1 MSFDPTWLDLREPAD
16 HAARA
21 QDLLEAF
28 CARMPKDAR
37 ILDLGSGTGSTMRAI
52 SPLLPD
58 ASWTLTDYDPTL
70 LAFAKQHAPEAEV
83 MHVDLAKDLAGVL
96 VREADAITASALIDL
111 VSAEWL
117 DLLTAHANGR
127 TIYIALS
134 YDGHEEWSPAHSHDQ
149 TIFEAFQNHQRGDK
163 GFGPAMGAAAVPHL
177 LTALKSAGYEV
188 RISVSPWKLK
198 SGTLMQTLAQG
209 IAHAAREAGVSPEI
223 VDEWSTARADSTSC
237 RVGHLDLLAF
247 KTANFFDIR

>member
-28 CARMPKDAR
+28 CVRMPKDAR

-117 DLLTAHANGR
+117 DLLT
-127 TIYIALS
+127 
-134 YDGHEEWSPAHSHDQ
+134 
-149 TIFEAFQNHQRGDK
+149 DK

-209 IAHAAREAGVSPEI
+209 IAHAAREAGVSPKI

>member
-117 DLLTAHANGR
+117 DLLTAHANGQR
-127 TIYIALS
+127 VWSSNGCSSGAPS
-134 YDGHEEWSPAHSHDQ
+134 FDGAK
-149 TIFEAFQNHQRGDK
+149 IR
-163 GFGPAMGAAAVPHL
+163 
-177 LTALKSAGYEV
+177 
-188 RISVSPWKLK
+188 
-198 SGTLMQTLAQG
+198 
-209 IAHAAREAGVSPEI
+209 
-223 VDEWSTARADSTSC
+223 
-237 RVGHLDLLAF
+237 RV
-247 KTANFFDIR
+247 